1 MEKAVKAGKSVG
13 IVTTTYITHASP
25 SAAYA
30 KTVDRVWYSDGR
42 MNHEGYSDV
51 NWNGLAEFLTI
62 FKI

>member
-1 MEKAVKAGKSVG
+1 MEKAAKAGKSVG

-51 NWNGLAEFLTI
+51 N
-62 FKI
+62 